1 MDKRFEEARKLCNVF
16 RFTDGLNAINDSGIF
31 QCNFRD
37 IYLEELEL
45 YRENGNNAEAS
56 FLDLFSLF
64 DKRDSFLFNIVRI
77 PEKSSNVPSNIFY
90 MSIGAKCLRIPSM
103 KCMISQGVDFSTNIK
118 VILTM
123 LHKVGKNN

>member
-31 QCNFRD
+31 EGNFRD
-37 IYLEELEL
+37 IYPEELEL

-64 DKRDSFLFNIVRI
+64 DKRDSFPFKNHFFLLTLLEFLKNPVTYHQIYSTCQL
-77 PEKSSNVPSNIFY
+77 ELNV
-90 MSIGAKCLRIPSM
+90 
-103 KCMISQGVDFSTNIK
+103 
-118 VILTM
+118 
-123 LHKVGKNN
+123 